1 MKNYYVYANH
11 IISIDLPET
20 IPLLHLKQ
28 HLPGIEKSI
37 IEKADISI
45 TFKDS
50 LDPQLRFDLQSLKIY
65 DFYNSSWLLD
75 LPHLIYSYLKYV
87 FFHKNIYFVHSCMIQ
102 NTLLIGHSGS
112 GKTSLCIQ
120 ALEQKLSINSC
131 DRTCVTFEHKA
142 DELNNELVTLHVIS
156 GTDVLSVR
164 QEEKQ
169 PNLPMTNSSA
179 DRNIYGITMSDSHTI
194 EKIKLFHI
202 SPNKKEKSIEGL
214 SKVHQLYSFF
224 IDNIKSDC
232 FVQNGKFIFSPVY
245 SEKHK
250 KILFENLKNIRIP
263 VSFVSGTIENIL
275 QNIETKL

>member
-1 MKNYYVYANH
+1 MKNNYLYANH
-11 IISIDLPET
+11 IISIDLAEEV
-20 IPLLHLKQ
+20 PLLHLKQ
-28 HLPGIEKSI
+28 HLPGIEKTT

-45 TFKDS
+45 DFKDS
-50 LDPQLRFDLQSLKIY
+50 LDSHISYDLEHLRIY
-65 DFYNSSWLLD
+65 DIYNSSWLID
-75 LPHLIYSYLKYV
+75 FPHLIYSYLKYV
-87 FFHKNIYFVHSCMIQ
+87 FFHKNIYFVHSCMIK

-120 ALEQKLSINSC
+120 ALEKNLPLQSC
-131 DRTCVTFEHKA
+131 DRTCLTFKQPTDSISSEI
-142 DELNNELVTLHVIS
+142 TLKVLS
-156 GTDVLSVR
+156 GTDILSVR

-169 PNLPMTNSSA
+169 PHLLLIATSGERNLYQV
-179 DRNIYGITMSDSHTI
+179 NISDIHSI

-202 SPNKKEKSIEGL
+202 SQNIKEKTIEGL
-214 SKVHQLYSFF
+214 SVVHQLYSFF

-250 KILFENLKNIRIP
+250 KILFENLKNMTIP

-275 QNIETKL
+275 QNS